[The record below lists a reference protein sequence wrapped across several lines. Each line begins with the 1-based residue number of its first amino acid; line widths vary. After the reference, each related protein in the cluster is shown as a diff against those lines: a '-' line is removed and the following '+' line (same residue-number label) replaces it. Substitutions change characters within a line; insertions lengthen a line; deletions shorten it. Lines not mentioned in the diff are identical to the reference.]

1 MQQVQELFDIKNG
14 HSLELNKLTLSTR
27 KDGVAYVSR
36 KSGENGIA
44 AYVEQILGL
53 EPAPAGELT
62 CALSGEGGVMSTFI
76 QEKPYYTS
84 YHVARLTP
92 KIKMSKSELL
102 YYCLCL
108 SKNKY
113 RFSHGRQA
121 NRTLKS
127 LMVPSI
133 SEIPKWVKLSNTDL
147 YSGAERPASKSK
159 PKPKPK
165 LPVISKTT
173 KFDNIFEIKNGLA
186 SSKVKIHDV
195 ASSEFVRYLRPSST
209 MKRTVAG
216 YVDPK
221 NIDKKYIFPKDT
233 IYVSTDGEGSHS
245 YSYVSTNIFVP
256 NSNVAA
262 LIPKKPLSI
271 ELKLFYALCITKNRY
286 LFSYGRKPKGKRL
299 SSIYLPDLTEKEE
312 KEVEIFVRICNFSS
326 NIGD

>member
-27 KDGVAYVSR
+27 KDGIAYVSR
-36 KSGENGIA
+36 KSGDNGIA
-44 AYVEQILGL
+44 AYVGPIEGL

-76 QEKPYYTS
+76 QEKPFYTS

-92 KIKMSKSELL
+92 KIEMSKAELL

-121 NRTLKS
+121 NRTLKT
-127 LMVPSI
+127 LLIPSI
-133 SEIPKWVKLSNTDL
+133 DEIPSWVKKSNTNL
-147 YSGAERPASKSK
+147 YSGAEKPLSKTE
-159 PKPKPK
+159 PT
-165 LPVISKTT
+165 LPIISRTT
-173 KFDNIFEIKNGLA
+173 KFENIFEIKNGLA
-186 SSKVKIHDV
+186 SSKVEIHDV
-195 ASSEFVRYLRPSST
+195 KRGEMVRYLRPSST

-221 NIDKKYIFPKDT
+221 SVDKKYIFPKDT

-245 YSYVSTNIFVP
+245 YSYVSTNTFIP
-256 NSNVAA
+256 NSNVAV
-262 LIPKKPLSI
+262 LIPKTPISL

-299 SSIYLPDLTEKEE
+299 SNIYLPDLTDKEKKDIE
-312 KEVEIFVRICNFSS
+312 KFVRSCKFSS